1 MLFFNNLE
9 ELMIKPTKTFRLS
22 KQAKRLCATIVDA
35 HARGEFRR
43 AMIQAELVSAEAPR
57 REREDRTPKK

>member
-1 MLFFNNLE
+1 MDR
-9 ELMIKPTKTFRLS
+9 KPTKSFRLS

-43 AMIQAELVSAEAPR
+43 AMIQAELIASEAPR
-57 REREDRTPKK
+57 KERGDRNEK

>member
-1 MLFFNNLE
+1 MDR
-9 ELMIKPTKTFRLS
+9 KTTKSFRLS

-43 AMIQAELVSAEAPR
+43 AMIQAELQGSEAPAR
-57 REREDRTPKK
+57 KERGDRNEKN

>member
-1 MLFFNNLE
+1 
-9 ELMIKPTKTFRLS
+9 MIKPTKTFRLS